1 MSEEISKAELLKEEL
16 FMEQKHAAAIID
28 EKRGFISQI

>member
-16 FMEQKHAAAIID
+16 LMEQKHAAAIMD
-28 EKRGFISQI
+28 EKEVIKTS